1 MWKEFKNRLYIKE
14 PSFSRTLGFQ
24 TMAGGCCSQVYIWP
38 SVFRSDLWT
47 SLWII
52 LCCQLSQCLIAM
64 TYFIIHL
71 LYHFKV
77 MRGKKNLPH
86 KNGAVAM
93 KCNKSFSLL
102 FIIKSLDMFLSLF
115 SFQPSCAYTKSSW
128 LLFIASHFIWTLVPH
143 ISPCVKAVAYLCL
156 YWIAFCIAF
165 QASMYTLSEYFGQN
179 LLYKVHMMQTK

>member
-24 TMAGGCCSQVYIWP
+24 TMAGGCCSQVYLWP

-71 LYHFKV
+71 LYHFKI

-115 SFQPSCAYTKSSW
+115 STFLCIHTIFVTVIYCFSLHLNSSPSHLSLCESCCV
-128 LLFIASHFIWTLVPH
+128 LVFILDSFLYSFPSFNVYSFWIFWPKFI
-143 ISPCVKAVAYLCL
+143 I
-156 YWIAFCIAF
+156 
-165 QASMYTLSEYFGQN
+165 
-179 LLYKVHMMQTK
+179 